1 MSSKKQIKSALES
14 MMFVWGE
21 PLEVKVCA
29 EMFDMSKEETEA
41 LFFELADEYEQE
53 GRGIVIRQVNKGFQF
68 VTRPENGEFI
78 ERLCR
83 PVKVKKLSQSAL
95 EVLAIIAYKQ
105 PVTKGEIDA
114 IRGIK
119 CDRVVDGLMKK
130 DLICV
135 KGRSE
140 GVGRPM
146 LYGTTDTFLK
156 QFGFATLKELPDI
169 EDIEGVI
176 GGSGSGSE
184 AGSGFGSGSGFG
196 GADGHG
202 GGADSENDDDD
213 GFDGGYDDG
222 WEQISI
228 EGIDMGG
235 GLARDGAL
243 DTARTAGEVEGA
255 DITEMAGEVENVDT
269 ARTADEVES
278 VDTAGM
284 ADEVES
290 ADTAGTAGEAEEV

>member
-29 EMFDMSKEETEA
+29 EMFDMSKEEMEA

-176 GGSGSGSE
+176 GGSGSE

-235 GLARDGAL
+235 GLARDETLDGA
-243 DTARTAGEVEGA
+243 RSAGEAESA
-255 DITEMAGEVENVDT
+255 DITE
-269 ARTADEVES
+269 TADEAES

-284 ADEVES
+284 AGAVES